1 MQLLSGGFLS
11 ATSLFLAVT
20 FTLFSLLP
28 CALLSK
34 PPSVFLSLL
43 ACLLFFNATAIF
55 RFYALALTAL
65 RLDALILPL
74 NRFLGLATLQVDL
87 VLMLAGLLF
96 EHIPFDVSCLAAN
109 LDVDHASATLRAGHL
124 QIALRLTL
132 ERDLARSSVAI
143 RLAAAVA
150 ATQMREQFE
159 LRVVADSIVRAG
171 DLDAGLIELHEQPI
185 DGHLQDFRKLCNCDF
200 CHWHSSLSGPL
211 RTSARVPS

>member
-132 ERDLARSSVAI
+132 ERDLARGGVAI
-143 RLAAAVA
+143 SLAPVAAA
-150 ATQMREQFE
+150 QMRKQFE
-159 LRVVADSIVRAG
+159 LRIVADSIVRAG

-185 DGHLQDFRKLCNCDF
+185 DRHLQDFGELCNCDF
-200 CHWHSSLSGPL
+200 CHRALP
-211 RTSARVPS
+211 P